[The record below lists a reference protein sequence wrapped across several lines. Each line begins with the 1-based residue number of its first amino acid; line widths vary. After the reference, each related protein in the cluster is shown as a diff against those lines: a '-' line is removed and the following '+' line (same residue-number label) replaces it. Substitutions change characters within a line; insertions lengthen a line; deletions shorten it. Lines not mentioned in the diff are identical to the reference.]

1 MDVVLDEAGL
11 SVHISGDAQLSIE
24 TALFRRAITNLLQN
38 AIQHSSSGA
47 EISVTIETQ
56 PAGTR
61 IAVANPGAP
70 IPDEPLGRLFERFY
84 RADPSGGNYAANNGP
99 RLAIVHARATM
110 EGGWGFTA
118 RRGGNHPFCLT
129 SNLQR

>member
-1 MDVVLDEAGL
+1 MLFLARADQGERAEQRQPLSLAAEVGKAIDFMDVVLDEAGL

-47 EISVTIETQ
+47 EIRVTIETQ

-61 IAVANPGAP
+61 
-70 IPDEPLGRLFERFY
+70 DRKSTRLN
-84 RADPSGGNYAANNGP
+84 SS
-99 RLAIVHARATM
+99 H
-110 EGGWGFTA
+110 
-118 RRGGNHPFCLT
+118 
-129 SNLQR
+129 